1 QSGAICT
8 SMLDLSLKEKMG
20 FHYFIS
26 IGSML
31 DVDFGDL
38 IDYVGSDPQVQSLLL
53 YIESLSN
60 FRKFM
65 SAARG
70 ISRLKPIVI
79 IKSGKSQAGAR
90 AAASHTGSMAGQDEV
105 YEAAFKRAGAVRV
118 SSIGDFFRCAELLS
132 KQPRPRGPRL
142 TVLTNSGGPGV
153 MAVDAIAES
162 GLESSELSPETI
174 EKLDRVLPAHWSRG
188 NPIDILGDA
197 TAKRYVQAVSCL
209 DKAEQD
215 GLLIILNPQ
224 AMTDPGEVA
233 EELIPVL
240 SEKNFP
246 VLTSWMGGRGVER
259 GIEIFN
265 NARIATYDNPE
276 EAVRAFMYLN
286 RYAKNLQ
293 ELTEIPPY
301 SPKRLSFDRDRA
313 AELIDRGLARE
324 NGLLTEKES
333 KDLIQAY
340 GILVNPTRTAGSEE
354 EAVLLARDLGYPL
367 VMKVLSLDIAHK
379 TEAGG
384 VQLDLR
390 NEDEVRKAFQDIMR
404 SAGDYDPQ
412 AGIQGVTLQ
421 PMILRPELELL
432 LGAKTDQNFGPVL
445 LFGMG
450 GIFAEVLKDRNLA
463 LPPLN
468 HLLAGHLIEGTRVH
482 KLLKGF
488 RNRPGA
494 DMELLEETI
503 IRLSHLVVDFPEI
516 AELDMNPLIIHE
528 KKPRALDARV
538 IVRPAEVSSPHHLVI
553 SPYPG
558 QYEEKGV
565 VTDGLELHIRPIQ
578 PEDASLLVELFEELS
593 QTSIYF
599 RFFSLLRRLPQD
611 MLVRF
616 TQIDYDREI
625 AQVALSTVEGRER
638 ILAVAR
644 VIGQIDGKT
653 GEFAVLVGDP
663 WQGKGVGR
671 ELLQRCLQISR
682 ERGMD
687 KIYGLVL
694 KENTGMLRLAKKLGF
709 SKKWREGEGAFELTL
724 DLSSILQQNTKEM

>member
-1 QSGAICT
+1 MSTYNLDYLLNPGSVAVIGASEKPGSIGSALMRNMLQAEFPGRLIPVNPNRSTVHGLPARPDIREAAEAVDLAVIATPIATVPGIIDHCVQAGVKGAVIISAGGRETGSKGLELETRIKDRAEQGGLRLIGPNCLGIVCPDKRVNASFASHMPHKGSLAFISQSGAICT
-8 SMLDLSLKEKMG
+8 SMLDLSLREKMG
-20 FHYFIS
+20 FRYFIS

-118 SSIGDFFRCAELLS
+118 ESIGDFFRCAELLA

-153 MAVDAIAES
+153 MAVDAISES

-233 EELIPVL
+233 EELIQAL
-240 SEKNFP
+240 AEKNFP

-265 NARIATYDNPE
+265 NARIATYNNPE

-313 AELIDRGLARE
+313 AELIKRGLARK

-340 GILVNPTRTAGSEE
+340 GIPVNPTRTAGSEE

-404 SAGDYDPQ
+404 SAGNYDPQ

-421 PMILRPELELL
+421 SMVLRPELELL
-432 LGAKTDQNFGPVL
+432 LGAKTDENFGPVI

-450 GIFAEVLKDRNLA
+450 GIFAEVLKDRNL
-463 LPPLN
+463 
-468 HLLAGHLIEGTRVH
+468 
-482 KLLKGF
+482 
-488 RNRPGA
+488 
-494 DMELLEETI
+494 
-503 IRLSHLVVDFPEI
+503 
-516 AELDMNPLIIHE
+516 
-528 KKPRALDARV
+528 
-538 IVRPAEVSSPHHLVI
+538 
-553 SPYPG
+553 
-558 QYEEKGV
+558 
-565 VTDGLELHIRPIQ
+565 
-578 PEDASLLVELFEELS
+578 
-593 QTSIYF
+593 
-599 RFFSLLRRLPQD
+599 
-611 MLVRF
+611 
-616 TQIDYDREI
+616 
-625 AQVALSTVEGRER
+625 
-638 ILAVAR
+638 
-644 VIGQIDGKT
+644 
-653 GEFAVLVGDP
+653 
-663 WQGKGVGR
+663 
-671 ELLQRCLQISR
+671 
-682 ERGMD
+682 
-687 KIYGLVL
+687 
-694 KENTGMLRLAKKLGF
+694 
-709 SKKWREGEGAFELTL
+709 
-724 DLSSILQQNTKEM
+724 